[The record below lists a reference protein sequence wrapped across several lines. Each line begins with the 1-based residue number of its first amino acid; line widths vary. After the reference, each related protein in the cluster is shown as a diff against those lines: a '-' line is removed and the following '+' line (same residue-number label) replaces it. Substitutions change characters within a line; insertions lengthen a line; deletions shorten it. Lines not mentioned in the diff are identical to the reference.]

1 MTKFTFN
8 FLNQLFPEFSGDIQ
22 EEVQIQ
28 EIYTDSRKS
37 VSQGLF
43 VPIIGERFNGHDFV
57 LQAIDKGAV
66 AVIWQKDQPFPE
78 NKPDSI
84 PFFLVDDSLT
94 ALQEL
99 AQAYRNKINPT
110 VIGITGS
117 NGKTTTKEII
127 SSSLKPFYQVSK
139 TEGNL
144 NNLIGMPLSILAMP
158 QNTEVLVLEMGMN
171 QFGEIARLSEIAQ
184 PDISVIT
191 NIGESHIE
199 YLGSRKG
206 ISQAKL
212 EIVEGMKKSGLVIVD
227 GDEPLLNVTL
237 SQQMLTCGF
246 ANELNYVVSQI
257 EQHDDQTTFMINEM
271 PVSIPLLGSHQAKN
285 SAYALA
291 VGRALEIPEREMVQT
306 LADLT
311 LPGMRFEQIETE
323 SGAFLINDAYNAS
336 ATSMKASIDVVKNMK
351 QQNKVLVLGDI
362 FELGEHLEAEH
373 KKVGASIDSDI
384 TALITIGDASRFIHE
399 GLSDNF
405 KGYKTHVRSNEDAS
419 SLIKPYLKNDSVI
432 LFKASRGMQL
442 EKIIDE
448 LMN

>member
-1 MTKFTFN
+1 MTKFTVN
-8 FLNQLFPEFSGDIQ
+8 FLNQLFPEFSGDIR
-22 EEVQIQ
+22 EELKIQ
-28 EIYTDSRKS
+28 EIYTDSRVS
-37 VSQGLF
+37 VTQGLF

-66 AVIWQKDQPFPE
+66 AVIWQKDQPLPE
-78 NKPDSI
+78 NKPNNI
-84 PFFLVDDSLT
+84 PFFLVNDSLM

-184 PDISVIT
+184 PDIAVIT

-212 EIVEGMKKSGLVIVD
+212 EIIEGMKTSGLVILD
-227 GDEPLLNVTL
+227 GDEPLLDVSLT
-237 SQQMLTCGF
+237 QQMITCGF
-246 ANELNYVVSQI
+246 GYELDYVVSQV

-271 PVSIPLLGSHQAKN
+271 PVSIPLLGRHQAKN

-291 VGRALEIPEREMVQT
+291 VGRAFEVPEGEMVQT

-323 SGAFLINDAYNAS
+323 SGAVMINDAYNAS
-336 ATSMKASIDVVKNMK
+336 ATSMKASIDVIKNMK
-351 QQNKVLVLGDI
+351 QQSKVLVLGDI
-362 FELGEHLEAEH
+362 FELGDHLETEH
-373 KKVGASIDSDI
+373 RKVGTSIDSDI
-384 TALITIGDASRFIHE
+384 TALITIGEASRHIHE
-399 GLSDNF
+399 GLSDDF
-405 KGYKTHVRSNEDAS
+405 TGYKTHVESNADAN
-419 SLIKPYLKNDSVI
+419 SLIKPYLKSDSVI